1 MSNNQPLHPG
11 QQVFLKRPVQIY
23 AKVIGPRADD
33 WGLPQEQVYY
43 AVQLMPL
50 EQYYL
55 PEDLELANQPP
66 NMTAEN
72 ARDNARYNEVV
83 LNLCTEDSLFV
94 LAQEIH
100 DRIARRAYERYE
112 HRGYGDG
119 RDAEDW
125 FHAMSE
131 ILLHVPAEITETESQ
146 LSLRAD
152 VPGVS
157 ATDLDVWVAPRCVC
171 ITGKRQAPTQQNQER
186 AVYSERRSDRIFR
199 ALDLPCEIDPTNVAA
214 SVSDGILEIKLLK
227 VAPRSAV
234 GEQAQTASA

>member
-1 MSNNQPLHPG
+1 MSNNQPLQEG
-11 QQVFLKRPVQIY
+11 QQVFLKRPVQIF
-23 AKVIGPRADD
+23 AKVIGPRAND

-55 PEDLELANQPP
+55 PEDLELANQPL
-66 NMTAEN
+66 NMTPEN
-72 ARDNARYNEVV
+72 ASDNARYNEVV
-83 LNLCTEDSLFV
+83 LNLATGDSLFV

-112 HRGYGDG
+112 YRGYGDG
-119 RDAEDW
+119 RAAEDW
-125 FHAMSE
+125 FQAVSE

-146 LSLRAD
+146 LTLRAD

-157 ATDLDVWVAPRCVC
+157 AADLDVWVAPQSVC
-171 ITGKRQAPTQQNQER
+171 ITGKRQAPAQQDQER

-199 ALDLPCEIDPTNVAA
+199 ALDLPCEIDPTNVTA
-214 SVSDGILEIKLLK
+214 SVSDGILEVKLLK
-227 VAPRSAV
+227 AVSSGAVA
-234 GEQAQTASA
+234 EQAQTASA